1 MTLIARPKPKALR
14 FGKPKALRS
23 PRRRYA
29 SQELDRFTFL
39 YRGGGHLSPRLPAD
53 VAFFA
58 LQPDVAETYA
68 HAHRDVARKN
78 VVDQPRVQV
87 FKLSLMFP
95 HAKLFVMTVSNLA
108 KLVRDNPENAA
119 LARAVRGVTGVTA
132 AGPIHGEKFRNWNA
146 DDEAVLRTPAP
157 NIRWLSRNTLHVHTS
172 GWLSPNNQKANVY
185 ASKRLALEMRRVLG
199 PLGYDGWT
207 YYLGHYRHDGHRFHS
222 EVALWD
228 APSKVH
234 FVMDMPT
241 TTATKTKSLKKS
253 LKKNLS
259 LSTPHRT

>member
-1 MTLIARPKPKALR
+1 MMTLIARRKPKALR

-29 SQELDRFTFL
+29 SQELDRLTFL
-39 YRGGGHLSPRLPAD
+39 YRGSGHLSPRLPAD

-58 LQPDVAETYA
+58 LHPDVAENYA
-68 HAHRDVARKN
+68 HAHRNFLRKN
-78 VVDQPRVQV
+78 VVHQPRVQV
-87 FKLSLMFP
+87 FKLSLIFP
-95 HAKLFVMTVSNLA
+95 HAKLFVMTVPNLA

-146 DDEAVLRTPAP
+146 DNEAVLRTPAP
-157 NIRWLSRNTLHVHTS
+157 NIRWLSPNALHVHTG
-172 GWLSPNNQKANVY
+172 GWLSPNNQKGDVY

-207 YYLGHYRHDGHRFHS
+207 YHDGHFRYTGKAFHS
-222 EVALWD
+222 EVMLWD

-234 FVMDMPT
+234 FVMDMPA
-241 TTATKTKSLKKS
+241 TTATKTKSLKK
-253 LKKNLS
+253 NLS
-259 LSTPHRT
+259 LSTHRL